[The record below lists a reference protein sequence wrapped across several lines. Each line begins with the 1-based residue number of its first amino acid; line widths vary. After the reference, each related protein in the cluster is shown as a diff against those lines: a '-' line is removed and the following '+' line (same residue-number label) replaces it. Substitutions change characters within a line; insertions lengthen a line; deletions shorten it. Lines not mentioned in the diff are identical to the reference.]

1 MRMEKKYEFKPDK
14 PRTGWLSKLYLTQ
27 KQRSSIL
34 KWSLYALVLLLL
46 SVVQDVVM
54 CRFRIFGA
62 TTELVPCAIFLIC
75 ILEGAEGGC
84 LFTLLAAW
92 IYLYTGT
99 PAGPYCI
106 VFITMLGIGMSI
118 FRQAY
123 LQRGFGTALLCVSL
137 CMVFYELAVFGI
149 GMFLGQTYGYR
160 ILGFLITALSSVL
173 VVPVL
178 YPVLLRIQAIG
189 GEIWRE

>member
-1 MRMEKKYEFKPDK
+1 MKKERSFRPDK
-14 PRTGWLSKLYLTQ
+14 VGTTVLQKLYISPS
-27 KQRSSIL
+27 QRRTIL
-34 KWSLYALVLLLL
+34 KWSLYSIALIFI
-46 SVVQDVVM
+46 SVIQDVMLSNV
-54 CRFRIFGA
+54 RLFGA

-84 LFTLLAAW
+84 VFTLLAAW

-106 VFITMLGIGMSI
+106 VFITALAAGVSV

-123 LQRGFGTALLCVSL
+123 LQRGFGTALLCVGV
-137 CMVFYELAVFGI
+137 CMVFYEMAVFGI
-149 GMFLGQTYGYR
+149 GVFLGQTYGHR
-160 ILGFLITALSSVL
+160 ALGFLVTALSSML
-173 VVPVL
+173 AVPVL
-178 YPVLLRIQAIG
+178 YPLFLRIQAIG

>member
-1 MRMEKKYEFKPDK
+1 MKKERSFRPDK
-14 PRTGWLSKLYLTQ
+14 VGTTVLHKLYISPS
-27 KQRSSIL
+27 QRKTIL
-34 KWSLYALVLLLL
+34 KWSLYSLILVLI
-46 SVVQDVVM
+46 SVVQDVM
-54 CRFRIFGA
+54 LSNLRLYGA

>member
-1 MRMEKKYEFKPDK
+1 MKKERSFRPDK
-14 PRTGWLSKLYLTQ
+14 VGTTVLHKLYISPS
-27 KQRSSIL
+27 QRKTIL
-34 KWSLYALVLLLL
+34 KWSLYSLILVLI
-46 SVVQDVVM
+46 SVVQDVM
-54 CRFRIFGA
+54 LSNLRLYGA

-149 GMFLGQTYGYR
+149 GMFLGQTYSYR